1 MILLKECGIYAC
13 TSLCL
18 NGERIMKKEKLSDIT
33 GLMPNDVRSE
43 SLDEAKVIKVRPNKV
58 QLKF

>member
-1 MILLKECGIYAC
+1 MAYSHIPFFCLK
-13 TSLCL
+13 
-18 NGERIMKKEKLSDIT
+18 GERTMKKEKLSDIT

-43 SLDEAKVIKVRPNKV
+43 SLDEAEVIKVRPNKV